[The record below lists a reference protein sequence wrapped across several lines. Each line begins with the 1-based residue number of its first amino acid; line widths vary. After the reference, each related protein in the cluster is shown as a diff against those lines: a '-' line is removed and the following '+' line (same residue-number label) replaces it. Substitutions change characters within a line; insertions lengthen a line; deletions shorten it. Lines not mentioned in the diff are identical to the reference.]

1 MTLDLNSNKGPIN
14 ENDPLYQDVLE
25 DLQGNILKSHGR
37 EESVHIFLTF
47 PDPKKE
53 PRKTAV
59 LRRLIAQLATKDIT
73 SAKKQLDDAAA
84 WRKNKI
90 DGGVFVHFSLSSS
103 GYEKLGFPDSTQ
115 PKGAN
120 LQKRKEATPKEFKDD
135 YAEVFQLG
143 MKRRQYAL
151 IDPPFSAW
159 EPEYK
164 RDIDAL
170 LIIAADNLRDVMIK
184 EAEIIPDLS
193 RVARVATVE
202 RGTKIRRQ
210 FNNQN
215 QDAVVEHFGFTDGIG
230 DPRFLEEDLE
240 RKEKGETAKRLF
252 SAPLNLVL
260 VKDPLGTPNVS
271 FGSFLIFR
279 KLEQN
284 VQGFKNAEL
293 ELSKELGVSRELSG
307 AMAVGRF
314 EDGTP
319 LVLQGNDGSNN
330 LNNFDY
336 FRDSAGLKCPFQA
349 HLRKTNPR
357 LESVRYGGPFAQS
370 EEQELGHRIARR
382 GVTYGGPLSDFSNL
396 DLLPTDGVGLL
407 FMCYQSDIWEQFE
420 FIQRFWSNNPRFLEP
435 AMSRSR
441 GVDNNNYCKILPEL
455 DPVTGKPKVI
465 CETGLDAVSGQ
476 SLPGQ
481 SDPLIK
487 DEAQPPE
494 HWLKQWDQP
503 TVLTDVKFANF
514 VKLKG
519 GEYFF
524 SPSISFL
531 KNLPNLPQNFP
542 TPPVEEPVPSKTYV
556 VRQGDTLSNIAQRA
570 YSDGS
575 QSTLIYE
582 ANKNVIGPNPN
593 NLLPGQILYIP
604 ILATITRIIRRDG
617 EDAVRPDDNLSDEE
631 YIVLPGD
638 YLFLIAERAY
648 GDGNRFM
655 EIYDANKGV
664 IGPDPTVLVPGLR
677 ILIPRGGIGNNPS
690 S

>member
-53 PRKTAV
+53 PRKTAA
-59 LRRLIAQLATKDIT
+59 LRQLIAQLATKDIT

-103 GYEKLGFPDSTQ
+103 GYQKLGFPDSDQ

-120 LQKRKEATPKEFKDD
+120 LQKREEATPKELKND

-159 EPEYK
+159 EPAYK

-184 EAEIIPDLS
+184 EAEIIPELS
-193 RVARVATVE
+193 RVATVATVE
-202 RGTKIRRQ
+202 RGTKVRRQ
-210 FNNQN
+210 FKNQKE
-215 QDAVVEHFGFTDGIG
+215 DAVVEHFGFTDGIG

-260 VKDPLGTPNVS
+260 VQDPLGTPNVS

-284 VQGFKNAEL
+284 VQGFKKAEL

-319 LVLQGNDGSNN
+319 LVLQGKDGSDN

-336 FRDSAGLKCPFQA
+336 FRDSVGLKCPFQA
-349 HLRKTNPR
+349 HLRTTNPR
-357 LESVRYGGPFAQS
+357 LESVREGGPFAQS

-396 DLLPTDGVGLL
+396 DQLPTDGVGLL

-420 FIQRFWSNNPRFLEP
+420 FIQRFWSNHPRFLEP
-435 AMSRSR
+435 DMSKSR
-441 GVDNNNYCKILPEL
+441 QVDNKNYYR
-455 DPVTGKPKVI
+455 
-465 CETGLDAVSGQ
+465 TGLDAVSGQ

-481 SDPLIK
+481 IDPLIK
-487 DEAQPPE
+487 EEAQPPQN
-494 HWLKQWDQP
+494 WLKQRDQT
-503 TVLTDVKFANF
+503 TVKADVKFANF

-531 KNLPNLPQNFP
+531 KNLPNLPQDFP

-575 QSTLIYE
+575 QFTLIYE
-582 ANKNVIGPNPN
+582 ANKNVIGSNPTYI
-593 NLLPGQILYIP
+593 LPGQILYIP
-604 ILATITRIIRRDG
+604 ILATITRIILPNG
-617 EDAVRPDDNLSDEE
+617 EYAVRPDDNLSDEE

-655 EIYDANKGV
+655 EIYEANRAV
-664 IGPDPTVLVPGLR
+664 IGPDSTVLAPGLR
-677 ILIPRGGIGNNPS
+677 IRIPRGGIGNNPS

>member
-1 MTLDLNSNKGPIN
+1 MPLDLNSNKGPIDK
-14 ENDPLYQDVLE
+14 NDSQYQDVLE

-47 PDPKKE
+47 PDPKRE
-53 PRKTAV
+53 PQKTVALRK
-59 LRRLIAQLATKDIT
+59 LIAQLATQDIK
-73 SAKKQLDDAAA
+73 SAKKQLDDADA
-84 WRKNKI
+84 WRNNKI

-103 GYEKLGFPDSTQ
+103 GYEKLGFLDSNQ

-120 LQKRKEATPKEFKDD
+120 LQKRREANPEQLNDD
-135 YAEVFQLG
+135 YAQVFQLG

-151 IDPPFSAW
+151 LDPRFSDW
-159 EPEYK
+159 ETAYQ

-170 LIIAADNLRDVMIK
+170 IIIAADKLTDVKNKESEITDKLRGI
-184 EAEIIPDLS
+184 AT
-193 RVARVATVE
+193 VATVE
-202 RGTKIRRQ
+202 RGTIIRRK
-210 FNNQN
+210 FDNQN
-215 QDAVVEHFGFTDGIG
+215 EDPVVEHFGFTDGIG
-230 DPRFLEEDLE
+230 NPLFLKQDLE
-240 RKEKGETAKRLF
+240 REKGETAKRLF

-260 VKDPLGTPNVS
+260 VPDPLGTRNVS

-284 VQGFKNAEL
+284 VQGFKKAEL
-293 ELSKELGVSRELSG
+293 ELSQELGVARKLTG

-319 LVLQGNDGSNN
+319 LVLQGNDGSKN
-330 LNNFDY
+330 LNDFDY
-336 FRDSAGLKCPFQA
+336 SRDPVGLKCPFQA
-349 HLRKTNPR
+349 HLRTTNPR
-357 LESVRYGGPFAQS
+357 LESVRAGGPFAQS
-370 EEQELGHRIARR
+370 EQQELGHRIARR

-396 DLLPTDGVGLL
+396 DQLPTGGVGLL

-420 FIQRFWSNNPRFLEP
+420 FIQRFWSNNPVFLEP
-435 AMSRSR
+435 AMSQSR
-441 GVDNNNYCKILPEL
+441 NVQNNNY
-455 DPVTGKPKVI
+455 DR
-465 CETGLDAVSGQ
+465 TGLDAVSGQ

-481 SDPLIK
+481 RDPVVQE
-487 DEAQPPE
+487 EAQPPKN
-494 HWLKQWDQP
+494 WLKQRDQP
-503 TVLTDVKFANF
+503 TTKADVKFANF

-556 VRQGDTLSNIAQRA
+556 VRQGDDLSKISQRA
-570 YSDGS
+570 YGEERF
-575 QSTLIYE
+575 STLIYD
-582 ANKNVIGPNPN
+582 ANRNVIGPDPGL
-593 NLLPGQILYIP
+593 LLPGQILYIP
-604 ILATITRIIRRDG
+604 ILATNTSPIPG
-617 EDAVRPDDNLSDEE
+617 EE

-655 EIYDANKGV
+655 EIYEANRDV
-664 IGPDPTVLVPGLR
+664 IGPDPTVLVPGRR
-677 ILIPRGGIGNNPS
+677 IRIP
-690 S
+690 

>member
-1 MTLDLNSNKGPIN
+1 MPLDLNSNKGPIN
-14 ENDPLYQDVLE
+14 EKDPQYQDVLA

-47 PDPKKE
+47 PDPRRD
-53 PRKTAV
+53 PRNTAV
-59 LRRLIAQLATKDIT
+59 LRRLIAQLATQHIT

-84 WRKNKI
+84 WRENKI

-103 GYEKLGFPDSTQ
+103 GYQKLGFPDSTQ

-120 LQKRKEATPKEFKDD
+120 LQNREEATPKELKND

-159 EPEYK
+159 EPAYQ

-170 LIIAADNLRDVMIK
+170 LIIAADNLRVVKRK
-184 EAEIIPDLS
+184 EAEIIPELK
-193 RVARVATVE
+193 RIVRVATVE
-202 RGTKIRRQ
+202 QGTKVRRQ
-210 FNNQN
+210 FNNQKE
-215 QDAVVEHFGFTDGIG
+215 DAVVEHFGFTDGIG

-260 VKDPLGTPNVS
+260 VPDPLGTPNVS

-284 VQGFKNAEL
+284 VQGFKKAEL
-293 ELSKELGVSRELSG
+293 ELSKKLGVSRELSG

-336 FRDSAGLKCPFQA
+336 FRDPVGLKCPFQA
-349 HLRKTNPR
+349 HLRTTNPR
-357 LESVRYGGPFAQS
+357 LESVREGGPFAQS

-396 DLLPTDGVGLL
+396 DKLPKDGVGLL

-420 FIQRFWSNNPRFLEP
+420 FIQRFWSNHPRFLEP
-435 AMSRSR
+435 DMSKSR
-441 GVDNNNYCKILPEL
+441 GVDNNNYCKTGL
-455 DPVTGKPKVI
+455 DAKVI
-465 CETGLDAVSGQ
+465 CKTGLDAVSGQ

-481 SDPLIK
+481 IDPLIK
-487 DEAQPPE
+487 EEAQPPE
-494 HWLKQWDQP
+494 HWLKQRDQP
-503 TVLTDVKFANF
+503 TVQADVKFANF

-531 KNLPNLPQNFP
+531 QNLPNLPQDFS

-556 VRQGDTLSNIAQRA
+556 VRQGDTLSNIAERA
-570 YSDGS
+570 YSEGS
-575 QSTLIYE
+575 QFTLIYE

-593 NLLPGQILYIP
+593 NILPGQILYIP
-604 ILATITRIIRRDG
+604 ILATRTRILPDG
-617 EDAVRPDDNLSDEE
+617 EYVVSPRPDDNLSDEE

-655 EIYDANKGV
+655 EIYEANKGV

-677 ILIPRGGIGNNPS
+677 IRIPRGGIGNNPS

>member
-103 GYEKLGFPDSTQ
+103 GYQKLGFPDLTQ

-120 LQKRKEATPKEFKDD
+120 LQNREEANPTELKND

-159 EPEYK
+159 EPAYK

-184 EAEIIPDLS
+184 EAEIIPELS
-193 RVARVATVE
+193 RVATVATVE
-202 RGTKIRRQ
+202 RGTKVRRQ
-210 FNNQN
+210 FKNQKE
-215 QDAVVEHFGFTDGIG
+215 DAVVEHFGFTDGIG

-260 VKDPLGTPNVS
+260 VQDPLGTPNVS

-284 VQGFKNAEL
+284 VQGFKKAEL
-293 ELSKELGVSRELSG
+293 ELSTELGVSRELSG

-319 LVLQGNDGSNN
+319 LVLQGKDGSDN

-336 FRDSAGLKCPFQA
+336 FRDSVGLKCPFQA
-349 HLRKTNPR
+349 HLRTTNPR
-357 LESVRYGGPFAQS
+357 LESVREGGPFAQS

-396 DLLPTDGVGLL
+396 DQLPTDGVGLL

-420 FIQRFWSNNPRFLEP
+420 FIQRFWSNHPRFLEP
-435 AMSRSR
+435 DMSKSR
-441 GVDNNNYCKILPEL
+441 QVDNKNYYR
-455 DPVTGKPKVI
+455 
-465 CETGLDAVSGQ
+465 TGLDAVSGQ

-481 SDPLIK
+481 IDPLIK
-487 DEAQPPE
+487 EEAQPPQN
-494 HWLKQWDQP
+494 WLKQRDQT
-503 TVLTDVKFANF
+503 TVKADVKFANF

-531 KNLPNLPQNFP
+531 KNLPNLPQDFP

-575 QSTLIYE
+575 QFTLIYE
-582 ANKNVIGPNPN
+582 ANKNVIGSNPTYI
-593 NLLPGQILYIP
+593 LPGQILYIP
-604 ILATITRIIRRDG
+604 ILATITRIILPNG
-617 EDAVRPDDNLSDEE
+617 EYAVRPDDNLSDEE

-655 EIYDANKGV
+655 EIYEANRAV
-664 IGPDPTVLVPGLR
+664 IGPDSTVLAPGLR
-677 ILIPRGGIGNNPS
+677 IRIPRGGIGNNPS